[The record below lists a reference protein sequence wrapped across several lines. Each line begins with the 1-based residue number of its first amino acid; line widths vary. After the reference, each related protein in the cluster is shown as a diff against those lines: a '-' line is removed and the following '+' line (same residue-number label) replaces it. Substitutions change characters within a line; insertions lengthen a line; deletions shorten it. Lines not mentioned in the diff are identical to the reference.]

1 MHYAILGIVLGL
13 ASGFSPGPLQT
24 LVISQAVRYGWRS
37 GATTALA
44 PLVSDIVIVSVT
56 VGIIGLVPKM
66 VLSLISIVGAL
77 VVTYLAWETGKASR
91 EASELAI
98 PNALAVGASP
108 TKSGKVFASPTPSQ
122 SLWRAVVVNFLNPHA
137 WLFWAV
143 IGAPMTI
150 RASHHHIVDGA
161 LFIAV
166 FYATMVG
173 SKIFLSILAAR
184 GVEWLGSKFQKWV
197 LRGAA
202 IGLMA
207 VAIVLV
213 VNGVVGILA

>member
-1 MHYAILGIVLGL
+1 MHYAILGIVLGM

-24 LVISQAVRYGWRS
+24 LVISQAVRFGWRA

-44 PLVSDIVIVSVT
+44 PLVSDIGIVSLT
-56 VGIIGLVPKM
+56 VGSIGLVPNII
-66 VLSLISIVGAL
+66 LSLISIFGAF
-77 VVTYLAWETGKASR
+77 VVTYLAWETAKASR
-91 EASELAI
+91 EVSELAM
-98 PNALAVGASP
+98 PDAVVVGASP
-108 TKSGKVFASPTPSQ
+108 TNFGKAFASPTPSQ